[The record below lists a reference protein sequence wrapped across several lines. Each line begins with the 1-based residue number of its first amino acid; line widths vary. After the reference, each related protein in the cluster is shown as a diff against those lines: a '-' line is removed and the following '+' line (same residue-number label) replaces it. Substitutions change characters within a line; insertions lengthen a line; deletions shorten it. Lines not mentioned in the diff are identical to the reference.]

1 MLEQMVQSL
10 SPTTN
15 APFSVMT
22 ENGDWDAFVTA
33 PIATSDDPVAA
44 AGAAARLLPG
54 AVHDALVGFAD
65 RPHRSGALVVRGVP
79 LGPVPAT
86 PPSPLAAPST
96 PVATRSLLTAARRL
110 GQPVGYAPEHG
121 GDIVQQIV
129 PTREAAGDQVST
141 SSDVELMFHTE
152 TAFHPHRPRYLLLL
166 CLRGDP
172 AAATTLASVHDVVEH
187 LDAATVEAMFESRF
201 RTAVD
206 QSFLGGGRVN
216 RLGPPR
222 PLLEGTLDEPTFV
235 FDADLMVGIDDDAD
249 RVIREVRR
257 VVGES
262 HRSVVLAAGD
272 LLVIDNHVAV
282 HGRSPFAPRYD
293 GTDRWIQRTFVV
305 TDLAPSAGERAGR
318 VITTVFGDIA

>member
-1 MLEQMVQSL
+1 
-10 SPTTN
+10 
-15 APFSVMT
+15 MT
-22 ENGDWDAFVTA
+22 KPGDWDALVAA
-33 PIATSDDPVAA
+33 PAATSDDPVAT
-44 AGAAARLLPG
+44 AGAAGRLLPSS
-54 AVHDALVGFAD
+54 VHDALVGFAD
-65 RPHRSGALVVRGVP
+65 RPHRSGAVVVHGVP
-79 LGPVPAT
+79 LGEVPAT
-86 PPSPLAAPST
+86 PPSPIAAPPT
-96 PVATRSLLTAARRL
+96 PVATRALLTAARRL

-121 GDIVQQIV
+121 GEIVQQIV
-129 PTREAAGDQVST
+129 PTRDAAAEQVST

-172 AAATTLASVHDVVEH
+172 AAATTLASVHRVVER
-187 LDAATVEAMFESRF
+187 LDAATVDAMFEPRF

-206 QSFLGGGRVN
+206 RSFLGGRAN

-235 FDADLMVGIDDDAD
+235 FDADLMVGIDDAAD

-257 VVGES
+257 AVGEC
-262 HRSVVLAAGD
+262 HRSVVLSAGD

-293 GTDRWIQRTFVV
+293 GTDRWLQRTFVV
-305 TDLAPSAGERAGR
+305 TDLAPSAGERSGR
-318 VITTVFGDIA
+318 VITTVFGEVA